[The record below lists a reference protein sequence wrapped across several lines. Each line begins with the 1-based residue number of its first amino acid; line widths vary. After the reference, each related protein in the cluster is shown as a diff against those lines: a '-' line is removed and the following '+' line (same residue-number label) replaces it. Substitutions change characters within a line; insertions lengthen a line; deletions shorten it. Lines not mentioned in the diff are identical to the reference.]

1 MEKTR
6 NYNID
11 FLRGIA
17 SLAIIM
23 IHTAFHSGNLYI
35 ESKYATLSLLI
46 DVPAFILISGMTFTY
61 TNSIMKAINSCI
73 DMWKKWVYFLIYF
86 ILIIFIWFRNDFKY
100 IDIFNYLGYITKD
113 TALMSVYA
121 SIWFSIM
128 FMKVVLIG
136 SIIIYSVNKTA
147 KENSVIYLKSI
158 LFFIFIIY
166 LHIRTTGINGN
177 KVFLFLDQETIFYL
191 GIYILGYI
199 LNSYKIKNF
208 LQFIFYEIL
217 AISSVV
223 LILKIFNFSIGRIAI
238 LKFPPDIHYLLYSSI
253 SIILFWYLK
262 DAMKIKKKNAITYV
276 GQNAIFFYYAQ
287 GVSSSIL
294 FIIYKYVANL
304 PILQK
309 FSILAFS
316 NYLMAT
322 IFAVFL
328 SETYH
333 LLQKGINKMIE
344 KNKFEILKPEKIEA
358 GK

>member
-1 MEKTR
+1 MKEKTR

-17 SLAIIM
+17 ALAIIV
-23 IHTAFHSGNLYI
+23 IHTSMQILPL
-35 ESKYATLSLLI
+35 KYAVLSLLV
-46 DVPAFILISGMTFTY
+46 DVPVFILISGMTFKY
-61 TNSIMKAINSCI
+61 TNSINKVISSLI
-73 DMWKKWVYFLIYF
+73 DIWKKWIYF
-86 ILIIFIWFRNDFKY
+86 MIYFTAILLIWFKEDFR
-100 IDIFNYLGYITKD
+100 ITDIFNYLGYNNSD
-113 TALMSVYA
+113 TRVFMVYG
-121 SIWFSIM
+121 SIWFIYM
-128 FMKVVLIG
+128 FLKVALIG
-136 SIIIYSVNKTA
+136 SLIIYSVNKYG
-147 KENSVIYLKSI
+147 KEKNIKYLKSI

-262 DAMKIKKKNAITYV
+262 DAMKIKKQNVITYI
-276 GQNAIFFYYAQ
+276 GKNAIFFYFAQ
-287 GVSSSIL
+287 GVTSSFVVL
-294 FIIYKYVANL
+294 VHNKFFANL
-304 PILQK
+304 STMK
-309 FSILAFS
+309 SFSIILIL
-316 NYLMAT
+316 NYITAI
-322 IFAVFL
+322 IFAIFL
-328 SETYH
+328 TETYK
-333 LLQKGINKMIE
+333 LLKKGITKIKE
-344 KNKFEILKPEKIEA
+344 KNTFEIIKPEKIEI
-358 GK
+358 GE